1 MIVLGLLACLFVLK
15 APSPPHRFDL
25 VVGIMLHLRGMRIAH
40 ADGQQQVQKELLR
53 RRYAE
58 SLASTQVQT
67 NTNTSTNPIFTCLP
81 VPPPQYRHWNRR
93 EMEHRGPG
101 IIEMTSTSH
110 SVTTVGD
117 TSVKYPFPS
126 YQGGDIG
133 KKAPLGANGNET
145 SFGTS
150 RLGPSWNQCGI
161 VQDLEGQH

>member
-1 MIVLGLLACLFVLK
+1 VVDAAEIIVLGLLACLFVLK

-67 NTNTSTNPIFTCLP
+67 NSTNPIFTCLP

-93 EMEHRGPG
+93 EMDHRGPD

-110 SVTTVGD
+110 SVTTVGG
-117 TSVKYPFPS
+117 TSVKYPFSS
-126 YQGGDIG
+126 YQSGDI
-133 KKAPLGANGNET
+133 
-145 SFGTS
+145 
-150 RLGPSWNQCGI
+150 RPSA
-161 VQDLEGQH
+161 LMSGQTQA